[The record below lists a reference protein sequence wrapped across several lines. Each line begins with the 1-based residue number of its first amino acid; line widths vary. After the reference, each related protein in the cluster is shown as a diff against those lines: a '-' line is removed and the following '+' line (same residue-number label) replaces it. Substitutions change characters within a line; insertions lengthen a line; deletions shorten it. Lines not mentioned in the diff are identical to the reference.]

1 MVVDNRS
8 VTMTNDHDYDQRENG
23 NCALDDGYISAAR
36 HHEALLKAESLAKRL
51 RKFASHLSS

>member
-1 MVVDNRS
+1 
-8 VTMTNDHDYDQRENG
+8 MTNDHDYDQRENG